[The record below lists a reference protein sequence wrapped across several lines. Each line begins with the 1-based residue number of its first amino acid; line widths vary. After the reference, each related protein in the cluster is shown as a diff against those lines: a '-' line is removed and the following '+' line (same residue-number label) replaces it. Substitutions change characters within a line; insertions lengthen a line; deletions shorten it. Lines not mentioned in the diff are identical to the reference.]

1 MISSTK
7 WDNRF
12 NFCPGKFVYDLSDF
26 RWDKETQT
34 LYAKECNLLPIRNCI
49 NLMYFPNNGQKFYIA
64 NPKTKEFRRFILEK
78 ETDKYYYFK
87 FNTCGT
93 FPTIYCTI
101 RKQHIEVIHKIKKPR
116 KKRVF
121 KFSSKKI
128 QKWRR
133 KIMKRF

>member
-26 RWDKETQT
+26 HWEKKTQT

-49 NLMYFPNNGQKFYIA
+49 NPVCFPNNGQKFYIA
-64 NPKTKEFRRFILEK
+64 NKYTKRFRRFVLEK

-87 FNTCGT
+87 FNKDCT
-93 FPTIYCTI
+93 FPTVFCTI
-101 RKQHIEVIHKIKKPR
+101 KKQTIEVIQQIKKPKKKRIFKFSIIKKIKKWKR
-116 KKRVF
+116 K
-121 KFSSKKI
+121 S
-128 QKWRR
+128 
-133 KIMKRF
+133 